1 MVYFI
6 YKDILSCGGE
16 LMMMPSSVNSSGV
29 LIYLIADLSCI
40 FLMLPVLMNLKT
52 SAGSEKEALC
62 LKEMIWSFF
71 VYIICD
77 LLMVFFLFEQKVFP
91 IWLCN
96 VITVADEL
104 SILLVGYFWLQ
115 FGMERLSFRYEY
127 VTWFQILVAAP
138 LWICTVLSILSP
150 FFGLFFHINEAGM
163 YLRGPLFFIE
173 AAVIMLYNISVP
185 CISFYVLGHTSSAS
199 QRRKASSLIKF
210 VIAPLLTGIVQL
222 FTPNTPIMCLGLV
235 IGFYFVYIDTVNMQ
249 IYNDGLTGLNNRRR
263 AEYYL
268 QECIDDASPEK
279 PFYLFMIDIDDF
291 KEINDTYGHVEGDHA
306 LKTVAESLKQTADQN
321 HGFAARIGGDEFLL
335 STYNEADCNPEK
347 IKTDLMD
354 NLTAMCRQNKLPYML
369 KMSVGYTRCDSKQ
382 LKPVELLDQADQMQ
396 YRTKNAHHAATGK
409 HR

>member
-1 MVYFI
+1 MSY
-6 YKDILSCGGE
+6 GGNI
-16 LMMMPSSVNSSGV
+16 MMMYPSVNSSGV

-40 FLMLPVLMNLKT
+40 FLMVPMLMNLKT
-52 SAGSEKEALC
+52 SAGSEKEVLC

-77 LLMVFFLFEQKVFP
+77 LLMVFFLFDQEVLP

-115 FGMERLSFRYEY
+115 FGMERLSFHYEY
-127 VTWFQILVAAP
+127 ITWFQIMLALP
-138 LWICTVLSILSP
+138 LWICAVLSILSP
-150 FFGLFFHINEAGM
+150 FFGLFFRISAEGM
-163 YLRGPLFFIE
+163 YIRGPLFFIE
-173 AAVIMLYNISVP
+173 AAVILFYNISVP
-185 CISFYVLGHTSSAS
+185 GISFYVLGHTSSAS
-199 QRRKASSLIKF
+199 LRQKASSLIKF

-268 QECIDDASPEK
+268 QECIDGASTEK
-279 PFYLFMIDIDDF
+279 PFYLFMFDIDDF
-291 KEINDTYGHVEGDHA
+291 KDINDTYGHVEGDHA

-321 HGFAARIGGDEFLL
+321 HGFAARIGGDEFMF
-335 STYNEADCNPEK
+335 STYNESDVDPEK
-347 IKTDLMD
+347 IKTDLTD
-354 NLTAMCRQNKLPYML
+354 NLEAMCRKNELLYTL

-382 LKPVELLDQADQMQ
+382 LKTAELLEQADQMQ
-396 YRTKNAHHAATGK
+396 YQNKHAHHAETGK